1 VTVRYACAK
10 CRRIIDT
17 WRCNVLAD
25 GKLELVA
32 HCHGEQQRKVV
43 SLDMSGVLF
52 HDGSVLELDS
62 RNPDDWLRQGDTKGL
77 ATHRRLAGGS
87 GPPRWTKNATLASLG
102 E

>member
-1 VTVRYACAK
+1 MIRYACAK

-17 WRCNVLAD
+17 WRCNVLPD

-52 HDGSVLELDS
+52 HDGSVLELES
-62 RNPDDWLRQGDTKGL
+62 RNPDDWLGPQEGPAVD
-77 ATHRRLAGGS
+77 RRARGRTDESRRSRNAKEAAGG
-87 GPPRWTKNATLASLG
+87 